1 MHSSSWARAAP
12 GRAQRPSKARRW
24 RRHGRRAQVAPV
36 ATLLGLLLVVT
47 YLATYLATTLP
58 NQMSVNDLDHETQV
72 VNQIGQLATVAS
84 DMASVGII
92 GAEGTFPVTLGSA
105 GTPPF
110 AGPDSASIGPITGWT
125 GVYGMYVNYSLNTPT
140 STRLNVSAASN
151 PGAGIVV
158 SLHNTYASAAEVAYD
173 DGATIYAEPGG
184 VPVMTDPPAISLSS
198 GNVLS
203 VLVPVFLNPI
213 GSESGTTNA
222 EVGLRLTAVQALSVP
237 FTGYSFRPG
246 VPVNITA
253 FTPYASAW
261 MSYFSTNPAFAHV
274 SISCTPTGSG
284 TGNVCSST
292 YLYHPGGPIGK
303 VLISVTP
310 AALAVTQ
317 AYYAVSLS

>member
-12 GRAQRPSKARRW
+12 GRARRPSKARRW

-47 YLATYLATTLP
+47 YIATYLATTLP

-92 GAEGTFPVTLGSA
+92 GAAGAFPVTLGSA
-105 GTPPF
+105 GSPPF

-125 GVYGMYVNYSLNTPT
+125 GIYGMYVNYSLNTPS
-140 STRLNVSAASN
+140 STRLNVVAASN

-158 SLHNTYASAAEVAYD
+158 KLYNTYASAAQVAYD
-173 DGATIYAEPGG
+173 DGAIIFAEPGG

-203 VLVPVFLNPI
+203 ILVPVFENPI

-222 EVGLRLTAVQALSVP
+222 EVSLRLAAVQTVSVP

-246 VPVNITA
+246 VPVNITV

-261 MSYFSTNPAFAHV
+261 VSAFSSNPAFAHAA
-274 SISCTPTGSG
+274 ISCTPAGSG

-292 YLYHPGGPIGK
+292 YLYQPGGQIGK
-303 VLISVTP
+303 VVISITP
-310 AALAVTQ
+310 AGLTVTQ
-317 AYYAVSLS
+317 AYYATSLS